1 LIVRI
6 DHDVPA
12 RVVQIGMTVVVID
25 PEDLAVTGGQLQGD
39 DVVTVDLP
47 GLAGGEDVALAVT
60 GDGVGALVE
69 AGVVSVMSGPE

>member
-1 LIVRI
+1 
-6 DHDVPA
+6 
-12 RVVQIGMTVVVID
+12 MTVVVID

-69 AGVVSVMSGPE
+69 AGVVCVMSGPE